1 MAHSVQFILKAHHQ
15 GTTTKSEG
23 QELKFYLLAQGTR
36 ERVLV
41 LSVDANTVSTESYK
55 LSVIK
60 DTSLSLPFP
69 SPPLVPPSHLYP
81 RKA

>member
-1 MAHSVQFILKAHHQ
+1 MAHSVRFILKAHHQ

-60 DTSLSLPFP
+60 DPSP
-69 SPPLVPPSHLYP
+69 SPPLP
-81 RKA
+81 